1 MLLKVCNGI
10 YMSFFYLE
18 KLIYFHDMEQQKGH
32 FGPGFELGR
41 LLFFSDLIF
50 IFCKVVVMCPL
61 HKEVVKT
68 QLSNT
73 HSTLICVIGAQDW
86 GSYDIVILLV

>member
-1 MLLKVCNGI
+1 MIWNNGKEI
-10 YMSFFYLE
+10 
-18 KLIYFHDMEQQKGH
+18 
-32 FGPGFELGR
+32 GPEFELGS

-68 QLSNT
+68 KLSNT
-73 HSTLICVIGAQDW
+73 HSTLICVIGAQEWWSD
-86 GSYDIVILLV
+86 DIVFLLI